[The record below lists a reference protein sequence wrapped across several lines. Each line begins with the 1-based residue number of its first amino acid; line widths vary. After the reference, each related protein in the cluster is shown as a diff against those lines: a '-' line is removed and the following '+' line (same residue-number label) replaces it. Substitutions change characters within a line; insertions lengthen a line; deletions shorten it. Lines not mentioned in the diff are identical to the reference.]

1 MQDLVDTLRVIE
13 EVTRA
18 MPEPKLLNAAGKEP
32 LGGGVSVGITASL
45 QNALLAFEARGGPS
59 FVQCFVSG
67 GNLVAFDEF
76 DVVLTTPIQ
85 TTAFTQVI
93 LTSSSSATLTSVS
106 TKEEIA
112 ELTRDL
118 ILSTEAQ
125 TPGAPGTILDHTPV
139 P

>member
-32 LGGGVSVGITASL
+32 LGGGVSVGIT
-45 QNALLAFEARGGPS
+45 
-59 FVQCFVSG
+59 
-67 GNLVAFDEF
+67 AFDEF